1 MSGPKSTDVTLYIP
15 ARNCARTLP
24 AAIAGVQAQV
34 AEPAEIMLVADA
46 RSDDD
51 TLRIARASGLRVIE
65 QREGRL
71 GYARNLALTHCRT
84 PWLASCDADVTL
96 EPDWLERLLERAE
109 AHIAALSGCTLERLF
124 TDADRWRAVNMPHN
138 WGPLP
143 LDNPFMLISEM
154 LARAEALRAVGG
166 YLPDLAYGEDSD
178 LCQRLRH
185 AGFTLRYEP
194 GAVAH
199 HDRRDSV
206 ESVLDLRWVY
216 SFHRQRP
223 RFESLPGL
231 AEKLGVNRTYCVQS
245 LSQTLHSP
253 HADTLALSVMLWFH
267 HARRDLLAALA
278 RWPLVTAAA
287 RNTCVAELW
296 GALDAAL
303 VGPWSPLR
311 APLLGCLPDIAAH
324 NAQDCGLAATPGFRA
339 YLASAAQATRDFL
352 AEIPDELVPAI
363 LDSAVRM
370 AGETPSAPFE
380 RPRLVVQE
388 EDRRRLAQQVRRPA
402 WKWSELRA
410 TLRKVSCEAGDD
422 AFALKLSG
430 EVSDDMLALT
440 DGPTLPGEVPA
451 GSVAAGARTVVLVPH
466 GEAPAAGVAAGA
478 RTVVLVPHLEAGT
491 EPAAQVA
498 GALARAE
505 WVVIGYQN
513 PQVLVAAVPILTP
526 RDLAC
531 ICAAA
536 GSEIRHFYT
545 EAGRTLLVARRTS
558 VSRRH
563 HPPAQAVPATQC
575 GLGPL
580 CRSVGPPWPT

>member
-1 MSGPKSTDVTLYIP
+1 MSGPKSTEVTLYIP
-15 ARNCARTLP
+15 ARNCARTLS
-24 AAIAGVQAQV
+24 AALAGVQAQT
-34 AEPAEIMLVADA
+34 ADPAEIMLVADA
-46 RSDDD
+46 RSNDD

-96 EPDWLERLLERAE
+96 EPDWLTRLMERAE
-109 AHIAALSGCTLERLF
+109 PHVTALSGCTLERLF

-154 LARAEALRAVGG
+154 LARADALRAVGG

-199 HDRRDSV
+199 HDRRDGV

-253 HADTLALSVMLWFH
+253 HADTLAISVMLWFH

-278 RWPLVTAAA
+278 RWPLVTAEA

-303 VGPWSPLR
+303 VGQWSPLR
-311 APLLGCLPDIAAH
+311 APLLICLPDIAAH

-339 YLASAAQATRDFL
+339 YLASAAHATRDFL

-363 LDSAVRM
+363 LNSAVRM
-370 AGETPSAPFE
+370 AGETPSGPFE

-402 WKWSELRA
+402 WKWTELRE
-410 TLRKVSCEAGDD
+410 TLRKLSCEVRDD
-422 AFALKLSG
+422 A
-430 EVSDDMLALT
+430 LALT
-440 DGPTLPGEVPA
+440 DGPTLPGE
-451 GSVAAGARTVVLVPH
+451 
-466 GEAPAAGVAAGA
+466 APSGGVAAGA

-513 PQVLVAAVPILTP
+513 PEVLVAAVPILTP

-545 EAGRTLLVARRTS
+545 EAGRTLLVARRTAGL
-558 VSRRH
+558 RRNH
-563 HPPAQAVPATQC
+563 AAKPIREMTC
-575 GLGPL
+575 I
-580 CRSVGPPWPT
+580 R

>member
-1 MSGPKSTDVTLYIP
+1 MSGPKGTDVTLYIP
-15 ARNCARTLP
+15 VRNCARTLP
-24 AAIAGVQAQV
+24 AAIAGAAAQA
-34 AEPAEIMLVADA
+34 AAPAEIMLVADA

-96 EPDWLERLLERAE
+96 EPDWLTRLMERAE
-109 AHIAALSGCTLERLF
+109 PHIAALSGCTLERLF

-154 LARAEALRAVGG
+154 LARVDALRAVGG

-185 AGFTLRYEP
+185 AGFALRYEP

-231 AEKLGVNRTYCVQS
+231 VEKRGINRTYCVQS

-278 RWPLVTAAA
+278 RWPLVTAEA

-311 APLLGCLPDIAAH
+311 APLLSCLPDVAAH
-324 NAQDCGLAATPGFRA
+324 NTQDGGLAATPGFRA

-363 LDSAVRM
+363 LNSAVRM

-402 WKWSELRA
+402 WKWSELRE
-410 TLRKVSCEAGDD
+410 TLRKLNC
-422 AFALKLSG
+422 
-430 EVSDDMLALT
+430 EVSDDALAST
-440 DGPTLPGEVPA
+440 DGPTLPGE
-451 GSVAAGARTVVLVPH
+451 
-466 GEAPAAGVAAGA
+466 APADGVAAGA
-478 RTVVLVPHLEAGT
+478 GTVVLVPHLEAGT
-491 EPAAQVA
+491 EPAAQLA
-498 GALARAE
+498 AALARPE

-513 PQVLVAAVPILTP
+513 PAVLVAAVPLLTP

-536 GSEIRHFYT
+536 GAEIRHFYT

-563 HPPAQAVPATQC
+563 HPPAQTVPATQC
-575 GLGPL
+575 CVGPL

>member
-1 MSGPKSTDVTLYIP
+1 MSGPKGTDVTLYIP
-15 ARNCARTLP
+15 VRNCARTLP
-24 AAIAGVQAQV
+24 AAIAGAAAQA
-34 AEPAEIMLVADA
+34 AAPAEIMLVADA

-96 EPDWLERLLERAE
+96 EPDWLTRLMERAE
-109 AHIAALSGCTLERLF
+109 PHIAALSGCTLERLF

-154 LARAEALRAVGG
+154 LARVDALRAVGG

-185 AGFTLRYEP
+185 AGFALRYEP

-231 AEKLGVNRTYCVQS
+231 VEKLGINRTYCVQS

-278 RWPLVTAAA
+278 RWPLVTAEA

-311 APLLGCLPDIAAH
+311 APLLSCLPDVAAH
-324 NAQDCGLAATPGFRA
+324 NTQDGGLAATPGFRA

-363 LDSAVRM
+363 LNSAVRM
-370 AGETPSAPFE
+370 AGTRGSGGGSPATSA
-380 RPRLVVQE
+380 
-388 EDRRRLAQQVRRPA
+388 A
-402 WKWSELRA
+402 S
-410 TLRKVSCEAGDD
+410 
-422 AFALKLSG
+422 
-430 EVSDDMLALT
+430 
-440 DGPTLPGEVPA
+440 
-451 GSVAAGARTVVLVPH
+451 
-466 GEAPAAGVAAGA
+466 PAAGVEMERAPRDAPQAELRGQRRCSRIDRRTHVTRRGACGRRGSRRGNRRSGAAPGGRHRARGAVSGGAGA
-478 RTVVLVPHLEAGT
+478 ARVGGHRVSEPGGAGGRGPDPDAARSGLHLRRRRRG
-491 EPAAQVA
+491 
-498 GALARAE
+498 
-505 WVVIGYQN
+505 N
-513 PQVLVAAVPILTP
+513 P
-526 RDLAC
+526 
-531 ICAAA
+531 
-536 GSEIRHFYT
+536 
-545 EAGRTLLVARRTS
+545 TLLHRGGPDAAR
-558 VSRRH
+558 
-563 HPPAQAVPATQC
+563 
-575 GLGPL
+575 
-580 CRSVGPPWPT
+580 GPPHVRLAASSSPSADRARNPMLRRPPVP